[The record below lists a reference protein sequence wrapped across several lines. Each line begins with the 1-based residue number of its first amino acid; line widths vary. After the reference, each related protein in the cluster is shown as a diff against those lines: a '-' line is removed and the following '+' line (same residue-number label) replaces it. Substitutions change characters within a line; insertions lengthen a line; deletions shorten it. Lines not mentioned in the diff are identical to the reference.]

1 MVRLKFLLILVILY
15 CLPVATINYF
25 TYSSLRNYFV
35 SNQGSHEHLNLKY
48 GERCFCREG
57 CEMMRSWETFQSH
70 IIIGLLCLGAMVP
83 VCMMSASTREQNYP
97 PISFQ

>member
-1 MVRLKFLLILVILY
+1 MLRLKFLLILISLY
-15 CLPVATINYF
+15 CLPVAAISYF
-25 TYSSLRNYFV
+25 NYSSLRSYFA

-57 CEMMRSWETFQSH
+57 CEMMRSWETLQSH
-70 IIIGLLCLGAMVP
+70 LIIGLLSLGALVP
-83 VCMMSASTREQNYP
+83 VFMMSASTKEQNCP